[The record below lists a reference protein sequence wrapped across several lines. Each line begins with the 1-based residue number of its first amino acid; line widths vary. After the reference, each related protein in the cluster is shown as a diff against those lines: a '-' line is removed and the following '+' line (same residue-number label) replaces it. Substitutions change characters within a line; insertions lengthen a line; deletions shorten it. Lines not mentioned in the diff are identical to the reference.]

1 MKKRLLCMLC
11 AGLLVTGAVPC
22 QAQEEK
28 AGTETKAESEAVSQD
43 VEARYGITEEQLQIF
58 EDNVKEAVTK
68 EYLEPNG
75 IDPAT
80 FTLPELYAS
89 SGQEISSFWGMLMGY
104 SWLFSFNMSL
114 MGAYYVPEITSIWG
128 NGEGE
133 IPEPEPA
140 EVEGVADAYNLIDIL
155 YVEFVNWY
163 REVVCAD
170 EVVTE
175 PWELIIGAGE
185 GVTDKELLSNFV
197 NFYIENISFQ

>member
-1 MKKRLLCMLC
+1 M
-11 AGLLVTGAVPC
+11 
-22 QAQEEK
+22 
-28 AGTETKAESEAVSQD
+28 
-43 VEARYGITEEQLQIF
+43 
-58 EDNVKEAVTK
+58 DNVKEAVTK

-80 FTLPELYAS
+80 FALPVPYTS
-89 SGQEISSFWGMLMGY
+89 SEQDTSPFWGMLVDP
-104 SWLFSFNMSL
+104 WLISFNMNL
-114 MGAYYVPEITSIWG
+114 MATYYVPEITSIWG

-133 IPEPEPA
+133 TPEPA
-140 EVEGVADAYNLIDIL
+140 EVDGAVDAYNLIDIL

-175 PWELIIGAGE
+175 PWELIIGDGE
-185 GVTDKELLSNFV
+185 QVKTYEIVNNFA